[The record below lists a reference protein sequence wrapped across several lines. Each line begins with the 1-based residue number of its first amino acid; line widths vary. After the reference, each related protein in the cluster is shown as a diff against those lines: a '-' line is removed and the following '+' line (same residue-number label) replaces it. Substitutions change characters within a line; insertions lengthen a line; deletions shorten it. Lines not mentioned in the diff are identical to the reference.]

1 MYKVLIADDELL
13 LLEGI
18 RDFIDWKALDSEVVY
33 TATNGNDALEY
44 LKENLVDILIT
55 DIRMPGVDGIG
66 LARYIYESKI
76 PTKVIFLT
84 SYPSFE
90 YMKSGMNYGIDAYV
104 LKDDY
109 MDELEPVIKKVISK
123 FPYHNKVLNKYVN
136 LFILRRGSQ
145 KDKEEFLS
153 LWKNSEY
160 ICMLIKLDTDN
171 RFDFSQ
177 AVTEIVENNFNGTDV
192 IVNDLSVFEYFCL
205 LPADL
210 NDLNE
215 KCEKTVSDIE
225 NECQA
230 NCKIGI
236 SNKCGDILNLHEKLI
251 EIDDAINNISI
262 SGVMYFK
269 NIISNDLIKKAVNVI
284 ERHYGEPISLSWVA
298 NKVGVS
304 ASYLSRKFNDEEG
317 CTITE
322 FINRLRINNAVRLL
336 QSTDMPV
343 YELSEKVG
351 IVDPAYFTNI
361 FKKYVG
367 ISPQKY
373 KKELK
378 KNEKDKS

>member
-33 TATNGNDALEY
+33 TATNGNDALKY

-123 FPYHNKVLNKYVN
+123 FPYHNKVLNEYVN

-160 ICMLIKLDTDN
+160 ICMLIKLDTDK

-177 AVTEIVENNFNGTDV
+177 AVTEIVENNFKGTNV
-192 IVNDLSVFEYFCL
+192 IVNNLSVFEYLCL

-215 KCEKTVSDIE
+215 KCEKTVLDIE

-236 SNKCGDILNLHEKLI
+236 SNKCGDILNLHERLI
-251 EIDDAINNISI
+251 EIDDAVNNISI

-269 NIISNDLIKKAVNVI
+269 NIISNNLIKKAVYVI
-284 ERHYGEPISLSWVA
+284 EHHYGEPISLSWVA

-322 FINRLRINNAVRLL
+322 FINRVRINNAVRLL
-336 QSTDMPV
+336 QSTDMLV
-343 YELSEKVG
+343 YEVAEKVG
-351 IVDPAYFTNI
+351 IVDPAYFTNT

-378 KNEKDKS
+378 K

>member
-33 TATNGNDALEY
+33 TATNGNDALKY

-123 FPYHNKVLNKYVN
+123 FPYHNKVLNEYVN

-160 ICMLIKLDTDN
+160 ICMLIKLDTDK

-177 AVTEIVENNFNGTDV
+177 AVTEIVENNFKGTNV
-192 IVNDLSVFEYFCL
+192 IVNNLSVFEYLCL

-215 KCEKTVSDIE
+215 KCEKTVLDIE

-236 SNKCGDILNLHEKLI
+236 SNKCGDILNLHERLI
-251 EIDDAINNISI
+251 EIDDAVNNISI

-269 NIISNDLIKKAVNVI
+269 NIISNNLIKKAVDVI
-284 ERHYGEPISLSWVA
+284 EHHYGEPISLSWVA

-322 FINRLRINNAVRLL
+322 FINRVRINNAVRLL
-336 QSTDMPV
+336 QSTDMLV
-343 YELSEKVG
+343 YEVAEKVG
-351 IVDPAYFTNI
+351 IVDPAYFTNT

-378 KNEKDKS
+378 K